1 MDNGIDI
8 KEDFLTFHYQV
19 KEKLGDS
26 FSEQADLFFERAVF
40 EAHKNLE
47 NSAIADAEYALALA
61 QYAKDD
67 FPILYLIGFLCE
79 VHIFTDQISKAKF
92 YYNLG
97 LQLLDKNSADYD
109 NDKAS
114 FDRLQDLMN
123 GEDWKEKLDN
133 NE

>member
-8 KEDFLTFHYQV
+8 KADFITFHNQV
-19 KEKLGDS
+19 KEKFGDS
-26 FSEQADLFFERAVF
+26 FSAQADLFFERAVF

-79 VHIFTDQISKAKF
+79 VHIFTDKISKAKF

-114 FDRLQDLMN
+114 FDRLQDLMD
-123 GEDWKEKLDN
+123 GEDWKEKLDD

>member
-1 MDNGIDI
+1 MKAREYIALI
-8 KEDFLTFHYQV
+8 CHSKPRQ
-19 KEKLGDS
+19 
-26 FSEQADLFFERAVF
+26 FSCIASSLCCK
-40 EAHKNLE
+40 AHKNLE
-47 NSAIADAEYALALA
+47 HSAIADAEYALALA

-67 FPILYLIGFLCE
+67 FPILYLVGFLCE
-79 VHIFTDQISKAKF
+79 VHIFTDKISKAKF

-123 GEDWKEKLDN
+123 GEDWKE
-133 NE
+133 